1 MSGSHV
7 DQSELWTTH
16 TLAQDVIQTL
26 GGEGQRATSLI
37 RTPWHTQLSGYQA
50 LVSQLPHI
58 SSIRNIVEYYF
69 EQMNWLY
76 EIVQQFYFNG
86 LLTQWVEASEA
97 TASINL
103 GLLSRD
109 LQYFPALVFQIM
121 ALALMY
127 IPLSEAA
134 KFLHVTDGQSLD
146 VQSNHYGDLGMKL
159 MDLLGRRNPSV
170 VGVQHDLVRFAW
182 LKNFGCGKN
191 SLRSLQDAQK
201 VIRQRNGPMEET
213 LRSFWYDEHLRRL
226 WVLIFAWDRVNA
238 SLNGHPLL
246 VDGINCNIKV
256 PLDCAFPKDPSKTI
270 PMSLGIAGGETPSPF
285 SVHIF
290 RYTLACVIQKIRT
303 SNQGIK
309 DYSIVRRFHERM
321 VETLDDLPSIL
332 RPVHLQPD
340 LSWDSEYRF
349 LKHQREEV
357 STTLNIFLLAL
368 HRPYIHTHSESR
380 CAALDASLS
389 ILESQERLFTRAD
402 KRHRKYFGH
411 AFYTVS
417 AAIFVTMIV
426 ARHPSQDQNIRIRIR
441 TTLAQA
447 IEQLSQISDLNSIAG
462 SALPL
467 VLSCYEKMET
477 ALREADTTVVLP
489 TAPIQTPVASMNEIP
504 DFSTSLDTIPGFP
517 LRAHEVARDQP
528 MIDANSVDI
537 NFTGDGSSLANPYQ
551 DKGLEVISDYD
562 VSYWI
567 NNIQN
572 ISDPATNLQEELR
585 WDALFG

>member
-1 MSGSHV
+1 M
-7 DQSELWTTH
+7 
-16 TLAQDVIQTL
+16 QTL
-26 GGEGQRATSLI
+26 GGESQRAAPLVQ
-37 RTPWHTQLSGYQA
+37 TPWHTRLSDYQD

-69 EQMNWLY
+69 EHMNWLY
-76 EIVQQFYFNG
+76 EIVQQYYFNS
-86 LLTQWVEASEA
+86 LLTQWVEVSEA

-109 LQYFPALVFQIM
+109 LQYFPALTFQIM
-121 ALALMY
+121 ALTLMY

-134 KFLHVTDGQSLD
+134 KLLDVTDGHSLD
-146 VQSNHYGDLGMKL
+146 IQSNHYGDLGMKL

-191 SLRSLQDAQK
+191 SLRSLQDAVRQAQELGLYQQK
-201 VIRQRNGPMEET
+201 VIRQRDGPMEET
-213 LRSFWYDEHLRRL
+213 LRSFWYDEHLRRI

-238 SLNGHPLL
+238 SLNGHPLP
-246 VDGINCNIKV
+246 VDAVGCNIKV

-303 SNQGIK
+303 GNQGMK

-321 VETLDDLPSIL
+321 VETLDDLPSVL
-332 RPVHLQPD
+332 RPAHLQPD

-349 LKHQREEV
+349 LQHQREEV

-389 ILESQERLFTRAD
+389 ILESQERLFAQAD

-441 TTLAQA
+441 KSLAQA
-447 IEQLSQISDLNSIAG
+447 IEQLSQIKDLNSIAG

-467 VLSCYEKMET
+467 VLACYEKMEF
-477 ALREADTTVVLP
+477 ALREANTTVIPP
-489 TAPIQTPVASMNEIP
+489 TAPVQTPVASMNELP
-504 DFSTSLDTIPGFP
+504 DFSTSLDTTSGFP
-517 LRAHEVARDQP
+517 LRAHSVARDQS
-528 MIDANSVDI
+528 MIDASSADI
-537 NFTGDGSSLANPYQ
+537 DFTGDGSSLANPYQ
-551 DKGLEVISDYD
+551 DKGIGVMSDYD
-562 VSYWI
+562 VSYWA

-572 ISDPATNLQEELR
+572 ISGSATSIQDELR

>member
-1 MSGSHV
+1 
-7 DQSELWTTH
+7 
-16 TLAQDVIQTL
+16 
-26 GGEGQRATSLI
+26 
-37 RTPWHTQLSGYQA
+37 
-50 LVSQLPHI
+50 
-58 SSIRNIVEYYF
+58 
-69 EQMNWLY
+69 MNWSY
-76 EIVQQFYFNG
+76 EIVQQYYFNS
-86 LLTQWVEASEA
+86 LLTQWVEASET

-121 ALALMY
+121 ALTLMY

-134 KFLHVTDGQSLD
+134 KFLHVMDGQSLD
-146 VQSNHYGDLGMKL
+146 TQSNHYGDLGMKL

-191 SLRSLQDAQK
+191 SFRSLQDAVRQAQELGLHQQK

-246 VDGINCNIKV
+246 VDGLSCNIKV
-256 PLDCAFPKDPSKTI
+256 PLDCVFPKDPSETI
-270 PMSLGIAGGETPSPF
+270 PMSLGIAGGDTPSPF

-303 SNQGIK
+303 SNQGVK

-349 LKHQREEV
+349 LQYQREDV

-389 ILESQERLFTRAD
+389 ILESQERLFARAD
-402 KRHRKYFGH
+402 KRHKKYFGH

-417 AAIFVTMIV
+417 AAILVTMIV
-426 ARHPSQDQNIRIRIR
+426 ARHPSQDQNIRARIR
-441 TTLAQA
+441 RTLAQA
-447 IEQLSQISDLNSIAG
+447 IEQLSQIRNINSIAG

-467 VLSCYEKMET
+467 ILACYEKMET

-489 TAPIQTPVASMNEIP
+489 TAITQTSVASLNELP
-504 DFSTSLDTIPGFP
+504 DFSASLDTASGFP
-517 LRAHEVARDQP
+517 LEAHEVARDQP
-528 MIDANSVDI
+528 MIDTNSVDM
-537 NFTGDGSSLANPYQ
+537 NFTADGSSHANPYQ
-551 DKGLEVISDYD
+551 DKGFENISDYD

-572 ISDPATNLQEELR
+572 ISGSATNIQEELR